1 MPCRTAKIRCPAR
14 TPGRWLPGEESGLVR
29 STVNH
34 LRLPQKPRGASFF
47 VQQAG
52 TDRASM

>member
-1 MPCRTAKIRCPAR
+1 V
-14 TPGRWLPGEESGLVR
+14 VR
-29 STVNH
+29 STANA

-52 TDRASM
+52 ADGAADIPAQTPEML

>member
-1 MPCRTAKIRCPAR
+1 MVA
-14 TPGRWLPGEESGLVR
+14 GEESGLVR

>member
-1 MPCRTAKIRCPAR
+1 A
-14 TPGRWLPGEESGLVR
+14 LPFGENPLPSRHAGQLVAGEESGLVR
-29 STVNH
+29 STDNQ

>member
-1 MPCRTAKIRCPAR
+1 MRYPTAK
-14 TPGRWLPGEESGLVR
+14 TRWPSRHAGQLVAGEESGLVR
-29 STVNH
+29 STNNQ

-52 TDRASM
+52 ADRASM

>member
-1 MPCRTAKIRCPAR
+1 MPASWW
-14 TPGRWLPGEESGLVR
+14 PGKSGLVR
-29 STVNH
+29 STDNQ